1 MHHQLRTFNSP
12 SVITFSTE
20 RPRMLVPRSFIAQ
33 NAPPE
38 SYRCTIRIPR
48 YHQNPAYTH
57 RILFALTA
65 CICLALV
72 SKNMQSM
79 PRKWLWIAFCL
90 LYERFNAINCTDVQN
105 YWINKTS
112 NLLKNV
118 SAKRRNSISFL
129 AFGGKI
135 FESSPFLLFKMRIS
149 TLDWALFKNKI
160 IIKCR
165 ISHAIIWGKKW
176 KG

>member
-38 SYRCTIRIPR
+38 SCSCTIRIPR

-57 RILFALTA
+57 KILFALRV

-118 SAKRRNSISFL
+118 CKKTELPFHFWHLGERFL
-129 AFGGKI
+129 SQVLFCFLKCAYLHKI
-135 FESSPFLLFKMRIS
+135 GLYLKTRLLLKAEFLML
-149 TLDWALFKNKI
+149 
-160 IIKCR
+160 
-165 ISHAIIWGKKW
+165 
-176 KG
+176 